1 MLRKFKIAIDG
12 KEYLVEMEEIGG
24 VQQPVQAPVAAAP
37 AAPAAPVAAPAAPAE
52 QAAPAAAPVSAA
64 SGDAMTSPMP
74 GTILRLL
81 VNIGDEVKENQPLMI
96 LEAMKM
102 ENEVVANHAG
112 KVAGIHVN
120 QGQVVNA
127 GDALITIA

>member
-37 AAPAAPVAAPAAPAE
+37 AAPVAAPAE
-52 QAAPAAAPVSAA
+52 QAAPAPTAAPVSAA
-64 SGDAMTSPMP
+64 SGDAMTAPMP